1 MNMKRMKR
9 EKLMKRI
16 FAVLMM
22 MALLLAGCGTA
33 PAPEKSP
40 DEEAGGETSDNAPD
54 DGEAA
59 DNETPEGEDAQP
71 GGGDIKIGA
80 EFFDWTMPLG
90 VDIKEMLDY
99 ASNAV
104 GCEIQ
109 YVSNDWDAEQAITD
123 VENLFSSGCQ
133 AVIVC
138 NSTDTQL
145 LKMVEIA
152 EKHNGKIF
160 QFFRTISDETVKD
173 EIMSSPG
180 YGGQV
185 HEDEYT
191 VCYTLGKK
199 MAEEGCKNVG
209 ITNFTVGD
217 ITAEARQ
224 KGFEDAFEETG
235 VNVVAST
242 WDVTTGETASEVT
255 ENYLAAYPEMDG
267 IAVAGGSGEAFYA
280 IQNTLDRYG
289 KTKDVLLSTVDFY
302 DEQTQDLQEGRLGM
316 IAGGHWCDPFFSFM
330 LAYNY
335 LSGAFEDSEL
345 PLEVNNNMIYLT
357 SYEDS
362 QLFDKWFGGEEPP
375 FNEEEIRA
383 LSITHNP
390 EFKFEDLYNAAKDL
404 SLENVIERHDK

>member
-1 MNMKRMKR
+1 MVK
-9 EKLMKRI
+9 KLRKAI
-16 FAVLMM
+16 VLMCVA
-22 MALLLAGCGTA
+22 ALFLIGCSPAAEKGGKKEDKEAKNGTG
-33 PAPEKSP
+33 S
-40 DEEAGGETSDNAPD
+40 G
-54 DGEAA
+54 
-59 DNETPEGEDAQP
+59 
-71 GGGDIKIGA
+71 IKIGA

-99 ASNAV
+99 ASDAV
-104 GCEIQ
+104 GCDIQ
-109 YVSNDWDAEQAITD
+109 YVSNNWDAENAITN
-123 VENLFSSGCQ
+123 VENLFASGCQ

-152 EKHNGKIF
+152 EKYEGKIF
-160 QFFRTISDETVKD
+160 QFFRTINDENVKE

-191 VCYTLGKK
+191 VCYNLGKL
-199 MAEEGCKNVG
+199 MADEGCKNIG

-224 KGFEDAFEETG
+224 RGFEDAFKETG

-242 WDVTTGETASEVT
+242 WEVTTGEKASEVT

-302 DEQTQDLQEGRLGM
+302 DEQTEDLKNGRLGM

-335 LSGAFEDSEL
+335 LTDGFSEEEL
-345 PLEVNNNMIYLT
+345 PLEVDNNMIYLT

-362 QLFDKWFGGEEPP
+362 QLFDEWFKGEEPP
-375 FNEEEIRA
+375 FNTEEIKNM
-383 LSITHNP
+383 SKKYNP
-390 EFKFEDLYNAAKDL
+390 DFKFEDIYNAAKNL
-404 SLENVIERHDK
+404 SLDDVIKRHSK

>member
-1 MNMKRMKR
+1 MHMKKMKKL
-9 EKLMKRI
+9 EKLA
-16 FAVLMM
+16 AVLLTV
-22 MALLLAGCGTA
+22 ALFVSGCGGAAGSKEDTKEETKSGA
-33 PAPEKSP
+33 EK
-40 DEEAGGETSDNAPD
+40 GEV
-54 DGEAA
+54 
-59 DNETPEGEDAQP
+59 
-71 GGGDIKIGA
+71 KIGA

-99 ASNAV
+99 ASDAV

-109 YVSNDWDAEQAITD
+109 YVSNNWDAEKAITD
-123 VENLFSSGCQ
+123 VENLFASGCQ

-152 EKHNGKIF
+152 EKYDGKIF
-160 QFFRTISDETVKD
+160 QFFRTISDETVKE
-173 EIMSSPG
+173 EIMSSKG

-191 VCYTLGKK
+191 VCYTLGKM
-199 MAEEGCKNVG
+199 MAEKGCKNVG

-224 KGFEDAFEETG
+224 KGFEDAFKETG
-235 VNVVAST
+235 VKVVAST
-242 WDVTTGETASEVT
+242 WEVTTGETASEVT
-255 ENYLAAYPEMDG
+255 ENYLAAYPELDG

-302 DEQTQDLQEGRLGM
+302 DEQTEDLKNGRLGM

-335 LSGAFEDSEL
+335 LTGAFEDSKL

-362 QLFDKWFGGEEPP
+362 QLFDQWFKGDEPP
-375 FNEEEIRA
+375 FNTEEIKN
-383 LSITHNP
+383 LSKKYNP
-390 EFKFEDLYNAAKDL
+390 DFVFDDLYNAAKDL

>member
-1 MNMKRMKR
+1 MKKF
-9 EKLMKRI
+9 KQ
-16 FAVLMM
+16 AA
-22 MALLLAGCGTA
+22 ALLCAAAMLLAGCGQTEKTENKKDTA
-33 PAPEKSP
+33 
-40 DEEAGGETSDNAPD
+40 ETKKES
-54 DGEAA
+54 
-59 DNETPEGEDAQP
+59 
-71 GGGDIKIGA
+71 GDSIKIGA

-99 ASNAV
+99 ASESL

-109 YVSNDWDAEQAITD
+109 YVSNNWDAENAITD
-123 VENLFSSGCQ
+123 VENLFASGCK

-152 EKHNGKIF
+152 ERYDGKIF
-160 QFFRTISDETVKD
+160 QFFRTISDESVKQ

-191 VCYTLGKK
+191 VCYNLGLQ
-199 MAEEGCKNVG
+199 MAEKGCKNVG

-224 KGFEDAFEETG
+224 KGFEDAFKEKG

-242 WDVTTGETASEVT
+242 WEVTTGETASEVT

-302 DEQTQDLQEGRLGM
+302 DEQTEDLKSGRLGM

-335 LSGAFEDSEL
+335 LTGAFSDDEL
-345 PLEVNNNMIYLT
+345 PLEINNNMIYLT

-362 QLFDKWFGGEEPP
+362 QLFDQWFNGEIPP
-375 FNEEEIRA
+375 FNTEEIKN
-383 LSITHNP
+383 LSRKYNP
-390 EFKFEDLYNAAKDL
+390 DFKFEDLYNAAKNL
-404 SLENVIERHDK
+404 SLDDVMERHSK